1 MKLIVV
7 KIGSLGVGF
16 PEGGVDPAKVNQLCQ
31 NLEDLRVQGYKI
43 ILVSSGAINA
53 GKSQIPKPVDK
64 NRTLSWQQACA
75 AAGMPVLMSAY
86 TQALK
91 AMKPAQILVTHE
103 DFKQRQRFLNIRNTL
118 FTLLESDHLPIINE
132 NDTVS
137 TKEISVGDN
146 DQLAAMVAE
155 AIGAHTLVLLTE
167 ADGLYD
173 RDPLDPQATQLK
185 RVSFHEKFESIKFS
199 SKTNVGRGGMMT
211 KLQAVRRLTPLGLD
225 VIISTFNAADPVSRA
240 LEGAGTHFEGDRR
253 FKISN
258 RLAWIA
264 SVAKPDCAIV
274 VDEGAKNALM
284 RGTNS
289 LLPIGV
295 KKVIGV
301 FKRGDIV
308 SVKFKQQI
316 IAKGIVEFDSKESQ
330 KIAGVKSSD
339 IPQILSDVP
348 SLVLIHKDNLFLVK
362 A

>member
-7 KIGSLGVGF
+7 KIGSLGVSRA
-16 PEGGVDPAKVNQLCQ
+16 EGGVDSKKIQTLCS
-31 NLEDLRVQGYKI
+31 NLEALKAQGYRL

-53 GKSQIPKPVDK
+53 GRVQIPRPVDK
-64 NRTLSWQQACA
+64 DRTLSWQQACA
-75 AAGMPVLMSAY
+75 AAGMPILMNAY
-86 TQALK
+86 TSALK
-91 AMKPAQILVTHE
+91 NLKPAQVLVTHE
-103 DFKQRQRFLNIRNTL
+103 DFKERQRFLNIRNTL

-137 TKEISVGDN
+137 TREITVGDN

-155 AIGAHTLVLLTE
+155 AIGAHMLVLLTE
-167 ADGLYD
+167 ADGLFD
-173 RDPLDPQATQLK
+173 RNPTDPEAIQLK
-185 RVSFHEKFESIKFS
+185 KVSFDEKFESIKFS
-199 SKTNVGRGGMMT
+199 QKTSAGRGGMLT

-225 VIISTFNAADPVSRA
+225 VVIASFNAPNPVSRA
-240 LEGAGTHFEGDRR
+240 LEGAGSHFEGDKR
-253 FKISN
+253 FKVKN

-264 SVAKPDCAIV
+264 SVAKPNCAIV
-274 VDEGAKNALM
+274 VDEGAREALM
-284 RGTNS
+284 KGTNS

-308 SVKFKQQI
+308 TVQCRRRI

-330 KIAGVKSSD
+330 QIAGLKSTQLSEV
-339 IPQILSDVP
+339 LSDVP
-348 SLVLIHKDNLFLVK
+348 SLVVIHKDNLFLVR